1 MGTVVARACTVA
13 CALPRL
19 HKWAGA
25 RMPQGAR
32 EMVGVG
38 TMWGCCG
45 LCVSPGGSVRLLTP
59 YLIVPV
65 GAGNG
70 VPRSSEYAA
79 LLATGG
85 ACYFDLPVA
94 MHVGGQIHMRTIGA
108 VACPCLFPDLG
119 GSGAVPWA
127 ADAMLGLRLAEGLG
141 RWDAP
146 LKKW

>member
-1 MGTVVARACTVA
+1 MG
-13 CALPRL
+13 
-19 HKWAGA
+19 
-25 RMPQGAR
+25 
-32 EMVGVG
+32 GVG
-38 TMWGCCG
+38 TMWGCFG

-94 MHVGGQIHMRTIGA
+94 MHVGGQIPMRTIGA
-108 VACPCLFPDLG
+108 AACPCLFPDLG